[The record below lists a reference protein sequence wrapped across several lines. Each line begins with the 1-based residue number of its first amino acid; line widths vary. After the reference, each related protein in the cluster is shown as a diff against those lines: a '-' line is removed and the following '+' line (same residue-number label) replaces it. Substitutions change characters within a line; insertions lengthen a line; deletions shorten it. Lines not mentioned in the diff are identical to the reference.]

1 MVQRLRILVTGGA
14 GFVGSH
20 LCERLLDQG
29 HEVLCLDNFF
39 TGRPTSVGHL
49 LDNSRFQL
57 LRHNLVEPLFLR
69 VDQIYNLACPGSPVH
84 YQRDAITTIK
94 TSVIG
99 AMNILELAK
108 ESRSRVLQASSSEVY
123 GDPQVNPQPE
133 EYWGNVNPIG
143 IRACYDESKRLVETL
158 FMAYH
163 RQHSLD
169 VRIARIFN
177 GYGPRMNENDGRVVS
192 NLIMQAV
199 RGEPLTLYGSGN
211 QTRSFCYV
219 SDLVD
224 GLICLMNTPGIH
236 EPVNLGNPVEIT
248 MSNLAQ
254 EIANVCGV
262 ELKVVYHP
270 LPADDPKQRQPDIT
284 RARRLL
290 EWEPKTS
297 LTEGLTQMLAYSFER
312 EKMKQPD
319 GRSISEQP
327 AEDLL
332 DILRPPDLAVGKE

>member
-1 MVQRLRILVTGGA
+1 MRILVTGGA

-20 LCERLLDQG
+20 LCERLLVQG
-29 HEVLCLDNFF
+29 HEVTCLDNFF
-39 TGRPTSVGHL
+39 TGRPTNVGRL

-57 LRHNLVEPLFLR
+57 LRHDLVEPLFLR

-84 YQRDAITTIK
+84 YQSDAISTIK

-108 ESRSRVLQASSSEVY
+108 ESDSRVLQTSSSEVY
-123 GDPQVNPQPE
+123 GDPQVHPQPE
-133 EYWGNVNPIG
+133 EYWGNVNPTG

-163 RQHSLD
+163 RQHSVD

-177 GYGPRMNENDGRVVS
+177 GYGPRMSENDGRVVS
-192 NLIMQAV
+192 NLIMQAI
-199 RGEPLTLYGSGN
+199 RGEPLTLYGSGD

-224 GLICLMNTPGIH
+224 GLICLMNTPGIY

-248 MSNLAQ
+248 MSKLAQ

-262 ELKVVYHP
+262 ELKVVFRP
-270 LPADDPKQRQPDIT
+270 LPEDDPKHRQPDIT

-290 EWEPKTS
+290 QWAPKIS
-297 LTEGLTQMLAYSFER
+297 LTEGLAKMVAYSVER
-312 EKMKQPD
+312 EKGRQPN
-319 GRSISEQP
+319 GRYANEQI
-327 AEDLL
+327 AGNRL
-332 DILRPPDLAVGKE
+332 DSLQLPDLAIGKE

>member
-1 MVQRLRILVTGGA
+1 
-14 GFVGSH
+14 
-20 LCERLLDQG
+20 
-29 HEVLCLDNFF
+29 
-39 TGRPTSVGHL
+39 
-49 LDNSRFQL
+49 
-57 LRHNLVEPLFLR
+57 
-69 VDQIYNLACPGSPVH
+69 
-84 YQRDAITTIK
+84 
-94 TSVIG
+94 
-99 AMNILELAK
+99 MNILELAK
-108 ESRSRVLQASSSEVY
+108 ESGSRVLQASSSEVY
-123 GDPQVNPQPE
+123 GDPQVHPQTE
-133 EYWGNVNPIG
+133 DYWGNVNPIG

-224 GLICLMNTPGIH
+224 GLICLMNTPEIH
-236 EPVNLGNPVEIT
+236 EPVNIGNPVEIT

-262 ELKVVYHP
+262 ELKVVYRP

-284 RARRLL
+284 RACRLL
-290 EWEPKTS
+290 QWAPKIS
-297 LTEGLTQMLAYSFER
+297 LIEGLAQMVAYSLER
-312 EKMKQPD
+312 EKRKQPN
-319 GRSISEQP
+319 GRSTNEQL
-327 AEDLL
+327 AGNRL
-332 DILRPPDLAVGKE
+332 DSLQLPDFAIGKE